1 MSEERKI
8 DAFAIIILIIS
19 LVGLILILVT
29 DFAGFYLTAVGNR
42 YTCLIGCD
50 YATGGDIAA
59 QVFMILLL
67 IAQMVWSINELLP
80 EKFIRIEKMN
90 LIGLILSSLTV
101 LFAVI
106 GIGAFG
112 ITYGFIGGYN
122 WWAEP
127 GFYGGFVAGII
138 NSVFYF
144 LRFKNII

>member
-42 YTCLIGCD
+42 YSCLIGCD
-50 YATGGDIAA
+50 YATAGDIAA
-59 QVFMILLL
+59 QIFMILLL
-67 IAQMVWSINELLP
+67 IAQMIWSINELLP
-80 EKFIRIEKMN
+80 EKFIPFEK
-90 LIGLILSSLTV
+90 LDLLGLILSASTV

-106 GIGAFG
+106 GIAAFG
-112 ITYGFIGGYN
+112 ITYGFIGDYY

-127 GFYGGFVAGII
+127 GFYGGFIAGII

-144 LRFKNII
+144 LRFKKII

>member
-19 LVGLILILVT
+19 LVGLILLLVT
-29 DFAGFYLTAVGNR
+29 DFAGVYVGAYR
-42 YTCLIGCD
+42 YSCLIDCGYWTVTD
-50 YATGGDIAA
+50 FTMQI
-59 QVFMILLL
+59 FMVILL

-80 EKFIRIEKMN
+80 EKFLPFKNLN
-90 LIGLILSSLTV
+90 LIGLILATATS

-112 ITYGFIGGYN
+112 IYYGLLGGYN
-122 WWAEP
+122 WWAET

-138 NSVFYF
+138 NAVFYF
-144 LRFKNII
+144 LRYKEII